1 MAGKHLGGTSVTA
14 TQNSMNPYFKQ
25 NRAFADGWEAKV
37 TGVGNPFT
45 AGNASATGAQ
55 FTAWAQGN
63 IATNP
68 PGIYAAGNRYE
79 TNP

>member
-14 TQNSMNPYFKQ
+14 SQNSMNPYFKQ

-37 TGVGNPFT
+37 TGASNPFT
-45 AGNASATGAQ
+45 SGTSSATGAQ
-55 FTAWAQGN
+55 FTAWQQGN
-63 IATNP
+63 AAANP
-68 PGIYAAGNRYE
+68 PTIYPAGSLYE

>member
-37 TGVGNPFT
+37 TGAANPFT
-45 AGNASATGAQ
+45 AGTSSATGAQ
-55 FTAWAQGN
+55 FTAWSQGN
-63 IATNP
+63 SASNP
-68 PGIYAAGNRYE
+68 PAIYAAGNRYE

>member
-1 MAGKHLGGTSVTA
+1 MAGKHLGGTEVSV

-37 TGVGNPFT
+37 TGAANPFT
-45 AGNASATGAQ
+45 TGSASATGTQ
-55 FTAWAQGN
+55 FTAWAQDN
-63 IATNP
+63 SATNP
-68 PGIYAAGNRYE
+68 PAIYAAGNRYE